1 MDKRPY
7 LNLVITVLVLLLISF
22 VITMINQAVQLINT
36 ASTLHPYFGGAALIF
51 FVLLGIAAV
60 VSIAMILTKLE
71 KPLEIPGDENSD
83 DYKQY
88 ILKLKSRL
96 IKNNYL
102 KKSNYV
108 WDNDKTDIESVN
120 NALAKIDEES
130 QRLIK
135 TSAAGIFTTT
145 AVSQNGSL
153 DGIFVFV
160 ASIKLVWSVSTL
172 YSQRPSIRNLLKLYI
187 NVFAT
192 VLAAKQI
199 DDLDILAEELGQ
211 VLSNVLTGS
220 LGKMVPVASFITSF
234 VVDSIL
240 EGTINTL
247 LVLRIGLLTQYYCR
261 SITKTE
267 PKRLMKTA
275 TVQAGKM
282 LGEIKSKELI
292 SIIKVW
298 TKASVKAIAT
308 FPKNTAETL
317 WVLISSKIN
326 NPLEEAAMTDIE

>member
-7 LNLVITVLVLLLISF
+7 LNLIITVLVLLLISF
-22 VITMINQAVQLINT
+22 AITMINQAVQLVNAAT
-36 ASTLHPYFGGAALIF
+36 TLHPSVGRALLIL
-51 FVLLGIAAV
+51 FVILGLAAV
-60 VSIAMILTKLE
+60 LSITMILTKLD
-71 KPLEIPGDENSD
+71 KPLEIPCDESSD
-83 DYKQY
+83 EYNQY

-102 KKSNYV
+102 KKSNFF
-108 WDNDKTDIESVN
+108 WDNEKTDIESIN
-120 NALAKIDEES
+120 NALSKIDEES

-135 TSAAGIFTTT
+135 SSAAGIFTTT

-160 ASIKLVWSVSTL
+160 TSIKLVWSISTL
-172 YSQRPSIRNLLKLYI
+172 YSQRPSIRNLLKLYV
-187 NVFAT
+187 NVFGT
-192 VLAAKQI
+192 VLAVKQI

-211 VLSNVLTGS
+211 VLSNVMTGS

-234 VVDSIL
+234 VMDSIL
-240 EGTINTL
+240 EGTINSL

-275 TVQAGKM
+275 TIQAGKM
-282 LGEIKSKELI
+282 LGEIISKDLI

-298 TKASVKAIAT
+298 TKASGKAIAGL
-308 FPKNTAETL
+308 PKNTLETL
-317 WVLISSKIN
+317 KGMISSKIKGS
-326 NPLEEAAMTDIE
+326 LEEAAMTDNE

>member
-22 VITMINQAVQLINT
+22 AITMINQSVQLINS
-36 ASTLHPYFGGAALIF
+36 ASNLHPYFGGALLIF
-51 FVLLGIAAV
+51 FVILGLAAL
-60 VSIAMILTKLE
+60 VSIVMILTKLE
-71 KPLEIPGDENSD
+71 KPLQIPSDENSD
-83 DYKQY
+83 EYNQY
-88 ILKLKSRL
+88 ITKLKGRL
-96 IKNNYL
+96 IKNNFL
-102 KKSNYV
+102 KKSEYV

-120 NALAKIDEES
+120 NALTKIDEES

-135 TSAAGIFTTT
+135 ASAAGIFTTT

-160 ASIKLVWSVSTL
+160 TSINLVWSISTL

-187 NVFAT
+187 NVFGT

-220 LGKMVPVASFITSF
+220 LGKMVPVASFVTSF

-282 LGEIKSKELI
+282 LGEIISKDLI
-292 SIIKVW
+292 KIIKVW
-298 TKASVKAIAT
+298 TKASGKAIASL
-308 FPKNTAETL
+308 PKNTAETL
-317 WVLISSKIN
+317 WALISSKIK
-326 NPLEEAAMTDIE
+326 NPFDEAAMTDNE